1 MIDDKTINHISSLS
15 RLNMNRAEK
24 EKLKKDMEDIIN
36 YIGILNEIE
45 VTETEPLPYIFS
57 TSNVF
62 REDVQKESQ
71 PVKAVVANAEE
82 RTENYFKVPR
92 TIEAGNGK

>member
-1 MIDDKTINHISSLS
+1 MIDDKTINHISRLS

-62 REDVQKESQ
+62 REDVKKESQ